1 MSTRDDVVAIAKGEV
16 GKPYSTHRDC
26 SGFTA
31 WAFRQVGVTLP
42 EGSVA
47 QYGVGHGIPVR
58 DVQAGDLVFWDT
70 FGPSPGHVALAISPT
85 EVVHALNTNRGIIVS
100 NIHADMGGPMV
111 GARRVLPD
119 ASPGETPNPK
129 PDRDRREHRE
139 RKRARRRQRLMER
152 LTRIAP

>member
-16 GKPYSTHRDC
+16 GKPYGTHRDC

-47 QYGVGHGIPVR
+47 QYGVGHGVPSR
-58 DVQAGDLVFWDT
+58 DLQPGDLVFW
-70 FGPSPGHVALAISPT
+70 SPYGNTLGHVALAISSS
-85 EVVHALNTNRGIIVS
+85 EVVHALNPGRGIIVS

-119 ASPGETPNPK
+119 ASPGGTPNPK
-129 PDRDRREHRE
+129 PDRERREHRE

-152 LTRIAP
+152 LNRIAP